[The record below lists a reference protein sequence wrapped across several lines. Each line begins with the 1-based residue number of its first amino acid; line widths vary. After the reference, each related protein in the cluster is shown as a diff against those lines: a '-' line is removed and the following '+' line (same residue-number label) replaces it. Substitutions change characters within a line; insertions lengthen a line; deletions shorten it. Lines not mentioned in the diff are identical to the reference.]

1 MRHENQSPT
10 SGIKTGQGLRRTM
23 GIRRGLRKWLL
34 AKDADP
40 SVRLRVLRDLLDRPG
55 DDPDVVRA
63 QKEIGR
69 KGWAARILREQHP
82 PGQWSTSGTSA
93 VELYRPKY
101 VSTNCRLR
109 LLYDMGI

>member
-1 MRHENQSPT
+1 MPRGNPSPT
-10 SGIKTGQGLRRTM
+10 SGINTEQRFLRTM
-23 GIRRGLRKWLL
+23 AIRRGLRNWLL

-55 DDPDVVRA
+55 DDPEVVRA

-82 PGQWSTSGTSA
+82 LGQWSTSRSEERRVGK
-93 VELYRPKY
+93 E
-101 VSTNCRLR
+101 CR
-109 LLYDMGI
+109 